1 MKKYLA
7 VFLALGMLAVLLTGC
22 IYEKAETLIGAD
34 GSGSVTVTFGF
45 SEELSELCG
54 LQQEIE
60 EADFAPFTCDGITYY
75 GDSAT
80 ETFADP
86 EEFNAIFEKTA
97 SDMEKNGAADVGT
110 VSLECDEKGNL
121 TLTVLSGGGIGA
133 QNALESTA
141 AAHGTELT
149 DAQKEEL
156 LDSMVAVYEFTFP
169 QELRQVRGGSKGV
182 MLDGTVL
189 RLDILA
195 LEAGAYCFTTSQNMQ
210 ERSIPQITPMVIPAS
225 GVAKARTQ
233 KIDIDGTEISFQTYA
248 LVGEN
253 GGETNFVKLRD
264 AAYAMN
270 GTAAQFAVDWD
281 GSVQIVPGSA
291 YVPNGSEMR
300 TPFSGDRMY
309 QKASAATKVYGQN
322 VLFTA
327 IVLTDDQGGGYTYY
341 KLRDLGQ
348 ALDFDVSWSAE
359 RGIYIDSDKPYTAD

>member
-7 VFLALGMLAVLLTGC
+7 VLLALGMLAVLLTGC

-45 SEELSELCG
+45 SEELSELCD

-60 EADFAPFTCDGITYY
+60 EADFAPFPYDGKTYY

-80 ETFADP
+80 ESFANP

-110 VSLECDEKGNL
+110 VSLGCDENGDL
-121 TLTVLSGGGIGA
+121 TLTVLFGNGIGA
-133 QNALESTA
+133 RDALESTA
-141 AAHGTELT
+141 AAHDTELT
-149 DAQKEEL
+149 DARKAEL

-169 QELRQVRGGSKGV
+169 QEIRQISGSSKGV
-182 MLDGTVL
+182 MLDGKTLHLDLL
-189 RLDILA
+189 RL
-195 LEAGAYCFTTSQNMQ
+195 ESGVYRFTTSQTAQ
-210 ERSIPQITPMVIPAS
+210 ETTIPQITPMAIPAD
-225 GVAKARTQ
+225 GIACARKQ
-233 KIDIDGTEISFQTYA
+233 KIDIDGTEVSFQTYA
-248 LVGEN
+248 LVDEN
-253 GGETNFVKLRD
+253 SGETNFVKLRD
-264 AAYAMN
+264 VAYAMN

-281 GSVQIVPGSA
+281 GSVQIVPGSV

-309 QKASAATKVYGQN
+309 QKAPAATKIYDQTVP
-322 VLFTA
+322 LTA
-327 IVLTDDQGGGYTYY
+327 IVLTDDQGGDYTYY

-348 ALDFDVSWSAE
+348 ALGFDVSWSAE
-359 RGIYIDSDKPYTAD
+359 RGICIDSGRPYTAD